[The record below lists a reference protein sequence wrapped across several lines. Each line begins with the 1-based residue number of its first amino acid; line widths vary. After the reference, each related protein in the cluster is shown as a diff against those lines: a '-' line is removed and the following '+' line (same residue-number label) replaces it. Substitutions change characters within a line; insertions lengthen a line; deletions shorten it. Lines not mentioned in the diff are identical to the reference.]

1 MRLAQETGAKVMG
14 TAYDDAVTLT
24 LRMLDGTQQPFLT
37 QLTELERGKEQVSVS
52 DPIEAEF

>member
-1 MRLAQETGAKVMG
+1 MD
-14 TAYDDAVTLT
+14 TAYDDAVTLS
-24 LRMLDGTQQPFLT
+24 LRMLDCTQQPFLT